1 MIGII
6 KVLKEGFG
14 FITSE
19 ENEGDV
25 FFHAN
30 NLVDVEFDSLN
41 EGDTLSFEIGEGKNG
56 KQQAIDVTLAEAEVT
71 D

>member
-1 MIGII
+1 MKGTI

-19 ENEGDV
+19 ETQGDT

-30 NLVDVEFDSLN
+30 NLIDCEFNNLERDQEVE
-41 EGDTLSFEIGEGKNG
+41 FEIGEGNNG
-56 KQQAIDVTLAEAEVT
+56 RKQAIDVRLV
-71 D
+71 